1 MEEEPPSL
9 VLGSRLLNSGKT
21 IEALVCFLEVRDE
34 YRQANNG
41 RSRPTIEQQLG
52 ICYRLLRRYERANQ
66 AFRIAFFLTKDKVR
80 RGCIKRD
87 WAMVSLARKDF
98 ETAHGVL
105 DEAFAL
111 IAQSDRL
118 EYAVT
123 MGFKARVYAGQGD
136 RNRADDFYR
145 AADGM
150 IQRGDDNDNRKTTYE
165 LNNLVWWLKVAK
177 GPRNRKNLASRA
189 WKLADAAGH
198 RGRKV
203 QIALL
208 LACRPLAVRF
218 TG

>member
-21 IEALVCFLEVRDE
+21 IEALVCLLEVRDE
-34 YRQANNG
+34 HRQANNG

-52 ICYRLLRRYERANQ
+52 ICYRLLGRHERANQ
-66 AFRIAFFLTKDKVR
+66 AFRTAFLLSKDKVR

-87 WAMVSLARKDF
+87 WAMVSLASKEF
-98 ETAHGVL
+98 ETAHAVL

-118 EYAVT
+118 EYAAT
-123 MGFKARVYAGQGD
+123 MGFKARVYASQGD
-136 RNRADDFYR
+136 KSRADDFYR

-150 IQRGDDNDNRKTTYE
+150 IQRGDGNDNRKATYE

-177 GPRNRKNLASRA
+177 GPRNRRNLAARA

-198 RGRKV
+198 QGRKV
-203 QIALL
+203 QIASLL
-208 LACRPLAVRF
+208 ICRPLTVRIA
-218 TG
+218 G